1 MLSRNNKILVGCL
14 ALLLAMSVGYALF
27 SDTITINGSAT
38 AKGDFEI
45 TTEVIDLNQDI
56 YSHFT
61 DGDVSSGVVENPTIS
76 VVDNKVSSSVTFGA
90 PGSHHYFGIKVKN
103 TGSIPATLNSVVDKT
118 NNYTIV
124 DKNVESG
131 ISFTPWYDSDGEV
144 ELQGEMLVDDGWIMD
159 YDSNDFPAE
168 SRTMNGYI
176 ERDMLDAVL
185 DPGEEVYFVFYY
197 FWNSKSEENSENIEK
212 LDWTLEFN
220 WEQIT
225 S

>member
-1 MLSRNNKILVGCL
+1 MLSKNNKILIGCL

-45 TTEVIDLNQDI
+45 TTEVIDLNN
-56 YSHFT
+56 YSNFVP
-61 DGDVSSGVVENPTIS
+61 DGVSSGVVENPTIS
-76 VVDNKVSSSVTFGA
+76 VVDNKVTSSVTLGA
-90 PGSHHYFGIKVKN
+90 PGSHQYFGIKVKN
-103 TGSIPATLNSVVDKT
+103 TGSIPATLSSIVDKT
-118 NNYTIV
+118 NNYTII
-124 DKNVESG
+124 DKSFESG
-131 ISFTPWYDSDGEV
+131 VAGPTYDINNDGV
-144 ELQGEMLVDDGWIMD
+144 VNLQAEMLVDDSHWFD
-159 YDSNDFPAE
+159 YDSNDMPVE
-168 SRTMNGYI
+168 YRSMTLGI

-197 FWNSKSEENSENIEK
+197 MWDPNSEEKAEDIE
-212 LDWTLEFN
+212 TLNWEIEIN